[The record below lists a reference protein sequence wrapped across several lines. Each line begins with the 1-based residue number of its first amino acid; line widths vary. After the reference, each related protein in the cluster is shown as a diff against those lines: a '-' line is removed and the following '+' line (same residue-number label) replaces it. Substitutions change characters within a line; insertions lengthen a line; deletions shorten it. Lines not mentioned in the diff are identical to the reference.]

1 MRYHYE
7 INEENPRLSRTYIE
21 AEEGETVIPSG
32 LFCLA
37 GAYEGEVF
45 IPEGIE
51 EIKDQVFYN
60 RLSYHTYHFPK
71 SLKALGD
78 SLFSQYVYS
87 VKVIYEGS
95 SAEFMAIAK
104 PREESVWESD
114 GFDRYPYY
122 SGGSRWV
129 TYYYAFDRASR
140 HVEVFCK
147 ADGVTLLYG
156 RDNRSENR
164 PPKIKTEE

>member
-1 MRYHYE
+1 MRYNYE
-7 INEENPRLSRTYIE
+7 INEENPRLSKTYIE
-21 AEEGETVIPSG
+21 AEEGETVIPSA
-32 LFCLA
+32 LFGLA
-37 GAYEGEVF
+37 GALEGEVF

-51 EIKDQVFYN
+51 VIEDKVFYN

-71 SLKALGD
+71 SLKELGD
-78 SLFSQYVYS
+78 SLFNQYVYS

-104 PREESVWESD
+104 PWEKAVLESD

-122 SGGSRWV
+122 SGGSHWV

-140 HVEVFCK
+140 SVEVFCK

-156 RDNRSENR
+156 RDNRSENQ